1 MSMKNA
7 DAQVKAQI
15 ISQINNLRT
24 DAEFYGYDYPT
35 DANLESESVENL
47 CEFLRELSE
56 YILDG
61 ILAEMKSQRR
71 RVSH

>member
-1 MSMKNA
+1 MSMKNTE
-7 DAQVKAQI
+7 AQVKAQI

-24 DAEFYGYDYPT
+24 KAEFYGFDYPT
-35 DANLESESVENL
+35 DANLESESTANL
-47 CEFLRELSE
+47 SEFLREISV

-61 ILAEMKSQRR
+61 ILAEMKSRH